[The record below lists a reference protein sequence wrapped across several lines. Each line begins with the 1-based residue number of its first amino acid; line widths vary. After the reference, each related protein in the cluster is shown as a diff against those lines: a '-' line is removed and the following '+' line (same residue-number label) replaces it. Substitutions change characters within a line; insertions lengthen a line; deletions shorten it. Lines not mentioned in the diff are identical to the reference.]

1 MTGAGKDTLV
11 KGKRS
16 CTVLFFSAYFIYYAV
31 YCVFSSFIVLF
42 LTEQGY
48 SATVCGIITSLTFL
62 ANLLM
67 EPVGGYITDTFL
79 PTRRYLLVCIG
90 IVSMVCAF
98 CTKFMDQSW
107 LLLPGLVLA
116 AGLAYPFSQLM
127 DAWVNL
133 SKESYP
139 GLIYS
144 RIRAGGS
151 IGFAVMSVI
160 GGFYFKHWGWNRYF
174 QMQILLF
181 LMMIPFLILLP
192 DTRLGNHRKK
202 GEAEKSLS
210 FVQAFQQLVK
220 SRRFLFCLTI
230 STLYWFSHRP
240 VGSFLSLIIAERGG
254 DAAAGG
260 GGREPVGADDGAA
273 GGYVPDTVV
282 RGADHGGAIPGY
294 VRLLWGVRAEGVR
307 AVGRAAVHHIGAH
320 GLSGGIH
327 RAGAVPLRGV
337 RAGAEEPGGGGRGDA
352 GGVPGAVGAVLR
364 RLQRRGRSVSG
375 AGPGGQRAGA
385 ETCGVRA
392 GAGHRGPLLR
402 PGDRDTAVL
411 LPHRPAGGGIR
422 RWRFNRFSV
431 GMPCPNKTVF
441 CAAGINEGYLTSEN
455 GK

>member
-98 CTKFMDQSW
+98 CTKFMNQSW

-192 DTRLGNHRKK
+192 DTRLGNHRKLAK
-202 GEAEKSLS
+202 QYN
-210 FVQAFQQLVK
+210 V
-220 SRRFLFCLTI
+220 SRI
-230 STLYWFSHRP
+230 
-240 VGSFLSLIIAERGG
+240 
-254 DAAAGG
+254 
-260 GGREPVGADDGAA
+260 
-273 GGYVPDTVV
+273 TV
-282 RGADHGGAIPGY
+282 R
-294 VRLLWGVRAEGVR
+294 R
-307 AVGRAAVHHIGAH
+307 AVDDLVSQ
-320 GLSGGIH
+320 GLVEKKQGKGTFIC
-327 RAGAVPLRGV
+327 RQKFAK
-337 RAGAEEPGGGGRGDA
+337 DIKN
-352 GGVPGAVGAVLR
+352 
-364 RLQRRGRSVSG
+364 LQSFSEMCRHMNMK
-375 AGPGGQRAGA
+375 PGGQMLENKLVLADDKIQKQLNLEPGSYVVYISRLRTADGEPVAIEKNYFPVKYSFLLEKQFNDNSLFECLQEEAKVRVASSEKRIELCRATAEEAKLMKVKKGTPLLYIKSVTYTYDREPLYA
-385 ETCGVRA
+385 GVQLFNGETCSFYVCES
-392 GAGHRGPLLR
+392 
-402 PGDRDTAVL
+402 
-411 LPHRPAGGGIR
+411 I
-422 RWRFNRFSV
+422 
-431 GMPCPNKTVF
+431 
-441 CAAGINEGYLTSEN
+441 EQ
-455 GK
+455 

>member
-98 CTKFMDQSW
+98 CTKFMNQSW

-254 DAAAGG
+254 DAELFGNVLPIGG
-260 GGREPVGADDGAA
+260 
-273 GGYVPDTVV
+273 
-282 RGADHGGAIPGY
+282 
-294 VRLLWGVRAEGVR
+294 
-307 AVGRAAVHHIGAH
+307 
-320 GLSGGIH
+320 
-327 RAGAVPLRGV
+327 
-337 RAGAEEPGGGGRGDA
+337 
-352 GGVPGAVGAVLR
+352 
-364 RLQRRGRSVSG
+364 
-375 AGPGGQRAGA
+375 
-385 ETCGVRA
+385 
-392 GAGHRGPLLR
+392 
-402 PGDRDTAVL
+402 
-411 LPHRPAGGGIR
+411 
-422 RWRFNRFSV
+422 
-431 GMPCPNKTVF
+431 
-441 CAAGINEGYLTSEN
+441 
-455 GK
+455 

>member
-16 CTVLFFSAYFIYYAV
+16 CTVLFFSVYFIYYAV

-202 GEAEKSLS
+202 GEAEKRNL
-210 FVQAFQQLVK
+210 
-220 SRRFLFCLTI
+220 
-230 STLYWFSHRP
+230 H
-240 VGSFLSLIIAERGG
+240 
-254 DAAAGG
+254 
-260 GGREPVGADDGAA
+260 
-273 GGYVPDTVV
+273 
-282 RGADHGGAIPGY
+282 
-294 VRLLWGVRAEGVR
+294 
-307 AVGRAAVHHIGAH
+307 
-320 GLSGGIH
+320 
-327 RAGAVPLRGV
+327 
-337 RAGAEEPGGGGRGDA
+337 
-352 GGVPGAVGAVLR
+352 
-364 RLQRRGRSVSG
+364 
-375 AGPGGQRAGA
+375 
-385 ETCGVRA
+385 
-392 GAGHRGPLLR
+392 
-402 PGDRDTAVL
+402 
-411 LPHRPAGGGIR
+411 LPPEIR
-422 RWRFNRFSV
+422 
-431 GMPCPNKTVF
+431 
-441 CAAGINEGYLTSEN
+441 EGYKKSPELFRNVPSYEYEAWGTDA
-455 GK
+455 

>member
-254 DAAAGG
+254 DAELFGNVCG
-260 GGREPVGADDGAA
+260 IGAA
-273 GGYVPDTVV
+273 VEFLSLLLLAYIGKKKTYPALWDGSSFGHKPASSDLFSALLGRVV
-282 RGADHGGAIPGY
+282 SLYGTDSS
-294 VRLLWGVRAEGVR
+294 VRQFC
-307 AVGRAAVHHIGAH
+307 
-320 GLSGGIH
+320 
-327 RAGAVPLRGV
+327 PLY
-337 RAGAEEPGGGGRGDA
+337 EC
-352 GGVPGAVGAVLR
+352 
-364 RLQRRGRSVSG
+364 QRR
-375 AGPGGQRAGA
+375 
-385 ETCGVRA
+385 
-392 GAGHRGPLLR
+392 
-402 PGDRDTAVL
+402 
-411 LPHRPAGGGIR
+411 
-422 RWRFNRFSV
+422 
-431 GMPCPNKTVF
+431 VF
-441 CAAGINEGYLTSEN
+441 CGNIG
-455 GK
+455 